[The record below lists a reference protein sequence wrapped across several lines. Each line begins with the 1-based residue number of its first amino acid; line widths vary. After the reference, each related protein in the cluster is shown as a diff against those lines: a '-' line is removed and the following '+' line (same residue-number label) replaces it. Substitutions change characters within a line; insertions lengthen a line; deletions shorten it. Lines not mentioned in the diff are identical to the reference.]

1 MTIILLVVTDE
12 IKTER
17 LNSHGND
24 TMGIQHKGIFEHTE
38 TRPLDGIQTIRLPG
52 SILSTTHNC
61 GLQKI
66 YCDQ

>member
-1 MTIILLVVTDE
+1 MDE

-24 TMGIQHKGIFEHTE
+24 TMGTQHNEIYAHTE
-38 TRPLDGIQTIRLPG
+38 TRQLGGIQTIRLPG
-52 SILSTTHNC
+52 SILSTIHNC

-66 YCDQ
+66 YYDL